1 MIALKI
7 LALIVFGSC
16 TAHAQPAQPNILV
29 LIADDMGWEDNSLYG
44 SRTVPTP
51 RLAGLASQG
60 MLFEQAF
67 LTTSSCS
74 PSRIS
79 LMSGLYPHQT
89 GAEDMHQPLPA
100 GISVLPKLMS
110 DAGYRTGHM
119 LKTHYG
125 PYVDSQ
131 FDWYGKKLGDIDA
144 FLDSTGKK
152 PFFLWMGF
160 HDPHRPYEDD
170 PKDQFSVDPKKV
182 PVRPQLAPT
191 PGTRTELAA
200 YMRAIRRLDHDIGA
214 VLDNLERR
222 GLADNTIVVFL
233 SDNGAPFPREKG
245 SVYDAGVRTP
255 LIVRWPRKIAAGS
268 RFQKLMSTIDLTPTI
283 LDLAGARTPASMA
296 GQSIAPVLFGKALEG
311 RKYVFSERNW
321 HGTDAHIRSVRTED
335 YRFVLNAYVE
345 LPFPN
350 PSDLSSSQSFRDMI
364 ALRERGRL
372 TPQQELNFAA
382 PRPLVELY
390 YLPAD
395 PGEYHNLAAKAE
407 HQRKAT
413 ELARVLEQWSK
424 STGDFPPWK
433 RRRADTSDRMTG
445 IIFSDKIP
453 PLIDE

>member
-1 MIALKI
+1 
-7 LALIVFGSC
+7 
-16 TAHAQPAQPNILV
+16 
-29 LIADDMGWEDNSLYG
+29 
-44 SRTVPTP
+44 
-51 RLAGLASQG
+51 
-60 MLFEQAF
+60 
-67 LTTSSCS
+67 
-74 PSRIS
+74 
-79 LMSGLYPHQT
+79 
-89 GAEDMHQPLPA
+89 
-100 GISVLPKLMS
+100 
-110 DAGYRTGHM
+110 M

-131 FDWYGKKLGDIDA
+131 FAWYGKNLGDIDA

-152 PFFLWMGF
+152 PFFLWMGL

-182 PVRPQLAPT
+182 TVRPQLAPT

-200 YMRAIRRLDHDIGA
+200 YARAIRRLDHDVGA

-222 GLADNTIVVFL
+222 GLTDNTIVIFL

-245 SVYDAGVRTP
+245 SLYDAGVRTP
-255 LIVRWPRKIAAGS
+255 LIIRWAHKIAAGS
-268 RFQKLMSTIDLTPTI
+268 RFQKLTSTIDLTPTI

-296 GQSIAPVLFGKALEG
+296 GRSIAPILFGKSQEG

-321 HGTDAHIRSVRTED
+321 HGTDAHMRSVRTED
-335 YRFVLNAYVE
+335 YRFILNAYVE

-350 PSDLSSSQSFRDMI
+350 PSDLSSSNSFRDMI
-364 ALRERGRL
+364 PLREQGRL

-390 YLPAD
+390 HLPTD
-395 PGEYHNLAAKAE
+395 PGEYRNLAAKTE
-407 HQRKAT
+407 QQGKAT

-424 STGDFPPWK
+424 DTGDFPPWK

-445 IIFSDKIP
+445 VVFSNKIP